1 VKWITHQATAVAAA
15 LVLNLPPAGV
25 LAACA
30 GAVLPDVLD
39 QRIARLAGT
48 GRGRQRAFNRIH
60 RGATHWFGWWV
71 ALFLGALVA
80 PLTPAMQTTLTGL
93 GFGGLSHVTLDMLT
107 PHGVPWQPFS
117 RSGRFSLNLCSTG
130 SPGEYCFLACVVA
143 AVWFGM
149 GEDLLR
155 LVRRM
160 GQGGL
165 F

>member
-1 VKWITHQATAVAAA
+1 
-15 LVLNLPPAGV
+15 
-25 LAACA
+25 
-30 GAVLPDVLD
+30 
-39 QRIARLAGT
+39 
-48 GRGRQRAFNRIH
+48 
-60 RGATHWFGWWV
+60 
-71 ALFLGALVA
+71 
-80 PLTPAMQTTLTGL
+80 
-93 GFGGLSHVTLDMLT
+93 MLT

-155 LVRRM
+155 LVRRL